1 MTWPQIVMALYI
13 GYSIIAAAV
22 PAIRDRGLSSSQV
35 TYQIFGALLVGVGLV
50 LTLHAGG
57 LW

>member
-1 MTWPQIVMALYI
+1 MSWPQIVMALYI
-13 GYSIIAAAV
+13 GYSIIAATV
-22 PAIRDRGLSSSQV
+22 PAIRNRELSSSQV

-50 LTLHAGG
+50 FTLHTGG